1 MHVVT
6 YTCLL
11 CLFLVGCGGPKI
23 VGSDVTPA
31 KVTGLNYAVDDP
43 SLLRYPLS
51 GKKIDETLY
60 FLNQPQTIV
69 AQQQKFNNYLRKVT
83 AKGAPP
89 NDYNNLQPREAS
101 PFRQ

>member
-1 MHVVT
+1 MHRIL
-6 YTCLL
+6 YILL
-11 CLFLVGCGGPKI
+11 SCMFLMACGGPKV
-23 VGSDVTPA
+23 VGADVERA
-31 KVTGLNYAVDDP
+31 KLSGVGYAVDDP

-60 FLNQPQTIV
+60 ILNQPQNM
-69 AQQQKFNNYLRKVT
+69 AYRQKNFENYLRKAT
-83 AKGAPP
+83 AGSAPP

>member
-1 MHVVT
+1 MRIFP
-6 YTCLL
+6 YIIIL
-11 CLFLVGCGGPKI
+11 CLYLSGCGGPKM
-23 VGSDVTPA
+23 VGEDVKRA
-31 KVTGLNYAVDDP
+31 EITGLSYAVDDP

-60 FLNQPQTIV
+60 IVNHPQV
-69 AQQQKFNNYLRKVT
+69 MAVRQQRYDNYLRKVT
-83 AKGAPP
+83 AGSAPP